1 MPRARPSLDNQTSG
15 IRLQKVLSEA
25 GVASRRAAEDL
36 IRQGRVLV
44 NGKRATLGQRVEPS
58 KDKVEV
64 DGSRVQ
70 VDLQRKYYLLN
81 KPPGVVTTAKDTHG
95 RATVLDLLE
104 AQERVFPVGRLDM
117 ATEGL
122 ILLTN
127 DGELAHKLTH
137 PSFQTQKV
145 YVAEVEGTPDA
156 KAISRLTKGIR
167 IGEPRPA
174 KADRAKII
182 GSSRGR
188 AVIELTIHEGRKHVV
203 RRMMDEIGHPVT
215 KLVRTA
221 FGPLKLG
228 RLSPGN
234 FRELRLE
241 EVNALMES
249 VEKKH

>member
-1 MPRARPSLDNQTSG
+1 M
-15 IRLQKVLSEA
+15 
-25 GVASRRAAEDL
+25 
-36 IRQGRVLV
+36 LV
-44 NGKRATLGQRVEPS
+44 NGQRATLGQRVEPT

-70 VDLQRKYYLLN
+70 VDLQRKYYILN
-81 KPPGVVTTAKDTHG
+81 KPPGVVTTVQDTHG
-95 RATVLDLLE
+95 RPTVLELLQT
-104 AQERVFPVGRLDM
+104 QERVFPVGRLDM

-137 PSFQTQKV
+137 PSFETQKV
-145 YVAEVEGTPDA
+145 YVAEVEGIPDQ
-156 KAISRLTKGIR
+156 KALARLTKGVR

-188 AVIELTIHEGRKHVV
+188 AVIEITIHEGRKHVV
-203 RRMMDEIGHPVT
+203 RRMMDEIGHPVA
-215 KLVRTA
+215 KLVRIA
-221 FGPLKLG
+221 FGPIKLG
-228 RLSPGN
+228 RLAPGN

-241 EVNALMES
+241 EVNALLTGAGK
-249 VEKKH
+249 EK